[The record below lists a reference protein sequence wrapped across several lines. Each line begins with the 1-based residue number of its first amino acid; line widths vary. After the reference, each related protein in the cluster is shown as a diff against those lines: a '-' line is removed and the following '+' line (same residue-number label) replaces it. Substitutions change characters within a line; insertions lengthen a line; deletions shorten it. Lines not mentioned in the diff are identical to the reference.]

1 MVNCRISRDV
11 KERAIALFRDMDL
24 KSITHV
30 LDVSTHLISRWI
42 FNVSIYGDV
51 GPPKSPLKGRPR
63 VCKSST
69 LDRLT
74 KFLLKNPT
82 VYLDEVQFWLSV
94 EEGILISISTIH
106 RYQKY
111 VLGFTNKCVT
121 GSAIERNNK
130 ERVHWYDEA
139 QGMLYDFQILC
150 TDQSYI
156 DDCTGTRQKGY
167 AIRGE
172 ECFVP
177 SPFCQG
183 DRYTINPVLSV
194 DGFIALEIIEGS
206 MDGAKFYDF
215 ILLQVV
221 SHVLYNR
228 WDLTD
233 PEQLPQMNPWPQK
246 NSVLLLDNCAIHH
259 AANLE
264 RFFDEA
270 GMFENLRRRINLILV

>member
-1 MVNCRISRDV
+1 
-11 KERAIALFRDMDL
+11 MDL
-24 KSITHV
+24 KSIAHV
-30 LDVSTHLISRWI
+30 LDVSTRSISRWI

-51 GPPKSPLKGRPR
+51 GLPKSPLKGRPR

-94 EEGILISISTIH
+94 EEGILISTSTIH

-130 ERVHWYDEA
+130 ECVHWYDEA

-156 DDCTGTRQKGY
+156 DDRTGTCQKGY

-194 DGFIALEIIEGS
+194 DGFIALEIVEGS
-206 MDGAKFYDF
+206 MDGTKFYDF

-270 GMFENLRRRINLILV
+270 GMFENLRRRIDLILV